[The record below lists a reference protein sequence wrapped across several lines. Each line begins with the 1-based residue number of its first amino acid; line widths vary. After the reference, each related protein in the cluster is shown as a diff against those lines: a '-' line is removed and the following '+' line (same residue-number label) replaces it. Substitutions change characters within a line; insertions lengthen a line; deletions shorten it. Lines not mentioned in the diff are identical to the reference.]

1 MLQKLN
7 KPTNK
12 YNHLKIEIWYKD
24 EEPNKGYYI
33 HLQKVVYNNGVY
45 SYDLMPTEEDTR
57 FIQLDNRKRKSYQ
70 AINKYSIKMC
80 NKAYKIT
87 ELFEDKKYKELDN
100 YVKQNIGDV
109 R

>member
-1 MLQKLN
+1 MFQKLN

-12 YNHLKIEIWYKD
+12 YDHLKIDVWYKD

-57 FIQLDNRKRKSYQ
+57 FIQLDNRKRRSYQ
-70 AINKYSIKMC
+70 ALLRYSNKMC
-80 NKAYKIT
+80 DKAYRIMC
-87 ELFEDKKYKELDN
+87 LFENKKYEELDN

-109 R
+109 K